1 MPALA
6 HRRRAGGSNDREGP
20 IARSDREVAPVTPA
34 LRREIERWFIRR
46 GVPQFIEGY
55 GTEQSMDRRAAPL
68 IMGWLVVWTTLFWFS
83 RPEAPFP
90 WNALAV
96 VGTMAFFTFADAFT
110 DTLRGRSRRRLPAK
124 FDLVDIGQ
132 FAVLPVVPTL
142 LVQQDPLGLL
152 YSALNIL
159 SGIGVIYV
167 VIGFGLLDIA
177 GWALG
182 RLQDQLVHIAT
193 LLSRTLPLL
202 LILVVFLM
210 FSAELWEA
218 AHALHVSELV
228 AVLGLLLLVGS
239 ILIVT
244 TFRPEV
250 HRLEAPVDWDE
261 VRREVADTPAAALAD
276 RAVPAGFQVPQL
288 SWLQRRNVE
297 FVVLI
302 SQLLHSM
309 FVSLLVF
316 AFLVV
321 FGLIVVPA
329 SVQATWI
336 GGPVTA
342 LVEFSFLGEPRILS
356 AELLGVGALL
366 SGIVGLYFTGLSLTD
381 PTFKAEHFTLVVGE
395 LRMLLSA
402 RALYLAALRRPA
414 STTAAEPAARSPA
427 REQPIS

>member
-1 MPALA
+1 M
-6 HRRRAGGSNDREGP
+6 RAVQNSN
-20 IARSDREVAPVTPA
+20 VAASEPVTPE

-68 IMGWLVVWTTLFWFS
+68 IVAWLVLWASLFWFS

-90 WNALAV
+90 WNVLAI
-96 VGTMAFFTFADAFT
+96 VGTMAFFAFADAFT
-110 DTLRGRSRRRLPAK
+110 DTLRGRSRRQLPAK

-142 LVQQDPLGLL
+142 LVQQDPFGLL
-152 YSALNIL
+152 ISALNIL
-159 SGIGVIYV
+159 AGIGAIYV

-177 GWALG
+177 GWAFGQL
-182 RLQDQLVHIAT
+182 RDQLVHIAT
-193 LLSRTLPLL
+193 LVSRTLPLL

-218 AHALHVSELV
+218 AHALHAWELV
-228 AVLGLLLLVGS
+228 AVLGLLLVVGS
-239 ILIVT
+239 ILVVT

-250 HRLEAPVDWDE
+250 GRLEAPVDWDE
-261 VRREVADTPAAALAD
+261 VRREVAGTPAAGLAD
-276 RAVPAGFQVPQL
+276 RAVPTGYQVQRL
-288 SWLQRRNVE
+288 TWLQRRNVE

-302 SQLLHSM
+302 SQLLQST
-309 FVSLLVF
+309 FVSLLVL
-316 AFLVV
+316 AFLVA
-321 FGLIVVPA
+321 FGLVVVPA
-329 SVQATWI
+329 TVQATWM
-336 GGPVTA
+336 GAPVTA
-342 LVEFSFLGEPRILS
+342 IAQFDLLGEPRILS
-356 AELLGVGALL
+356 AELLGVSALL

-402 RALYLAALRRPA
+402 RALYLAALSRAPKDDRPVAVAA
-414 STTAAEPAARSPA
+414 SS
-427 REQPIS
+427 

>member
-1 MPALA
+1 VRAVQNPSVPAA
-6 HRRRAGGSNDREGP
+6 A
-20 IARSDREVAPVTPA
+20 AAPVTPA

-55 GTEQSMDRRAAPL
+55 GTEQSMDRRAAPW
-68 IMGWLVVWTTLFWFS
+68 IMAWLLAWAAFFWFS

-96 VGTMAFFTFADAFT
+96 VGTMLFFIFADAFT
-110 DTLRGRSRRRLPAK
+110 DTLRGRSRRQLPAK

-142 LVQQDPLGLL
+142 LVQLDPAGL
-152 YSALNIL
+152 IL
-159 SGIGVIYV
+159 SMLNLLLGIGAIYV

-177 GWALG
+177 GWAVR

-218 AHALHVSELV
+218 AHALHAVELT
-228 AVLGLLLLVGS
+228 AVLGLLVLVAS
-239 ILIVT
+239 VLIVT

-250 HRLEAPVDWDE
+250 RRLEAGVDWDE

-276 RAVPAGFQVPQL
+276 RPIQAAFEVAPL

-302 SQLLHSM
+302 SQLLQST
-309 FVSLLVF
+309 FVSLIVV
-316 AFLVV
+316 AFLVA

-329 SVQATWI
+329 EVQAAWV
-336 GGPVTA
+336 GAPVTS
-342 LVEFSFLGEPRILS
+342 LLQFQLLGELRILS
-356 AELLGVGALL
+356 AELLSVSALL

-381 PTFKAEHFTLVVGE
+381 ATFRTEHFTLVVGE
-395 LRMLLSA
+395 LRTLLSA
-402 RALYLAALRRPA
+402 RALYLAALRRPRA
-414 STTAAEPAARSPA
+414 DP
-427 REQPIS
+427 

>member
-1 MPALA
+1 M
-6 HRRRAGGSNDREGP
+6 RAVQNANVAS
-20 IARSDREVAPVTPA
+20 SDPVTPD

-68 IMGWLVVWTTLFWFS
+68 IIAWLVVWASIFWFS
-83 RPEAPFP
+83 QPEVPFP
-90 WNALAV
+90 WNVLAI

-110 DTLRGRSRRRLPAK
+110 DTLRGRSRRQLPAK

-132 FAVLPVVPTL
+132 FGVLPAVPTL

-159 SGIGVIYV
+159 LGIGLIYI

-177 GWALG
+177 GWAFGQL
-182 RLQDQLVHIAT
+182 RDQLVHIAT
-193 LLSRTLPLL
+193 LVSRTLPLL

-218 AHALHVSELV
+218 AHALHAWELA
-228 AVLGLLLLVGS
+228 AVLGLLLLVAS
-239 ILIVT
+239 VLVVT

-250 HRLEAPVDWDE
+250 RRLEAPVDWDE
-261 VRREVADTPAAALAD
+261 VRREAADTPAAALAD
-276 RAVPAGFQVPQL
+276 RAVPTGFQVPRL
-288 SWLQRRNVE
+288 TWLQRRNVE

-302 SQLLHSM
+302 SQLLQST
-309 FVSLLVF
+309 FVSLLVL
-316 AFLVV
+316 AFLVA

-329 SVQATWI
+329 SVQATWM
-336 GGPVTA
+336 GAPVTA
-342 LVEFSFLGEPRILS
+342 MLQFELLGEPRILS
-356 AELLGVGALL
+356 AELLGVSALL

-381 PTFKAEHFTLVVGE
+381 ATFKAEHFTLVVGE

-402 RALYLAALRRPA
+402 RALYLTALRR
-414 STTAAEPAARSPA
+414 
-427 REQPIS
+427 